1 MRYLKEIKKAF
12 FFFLYLFSIMG
23 TKILLEQQHWF
34 RGSAKFLDLADGSN
48 ISPAY
53 FSFSSMISDLA
64 SDLAWQSILGL
75 LTWKS
80 SYLFLHFYVS

>member
-1 MRYLKEIKKAF
+1 MALQNF
-12 FFFLYLFSIMG
+12 F
-23 TKILLEQQHWF
+23 
-34 RGSAKFLDLADGSN
+34 DLADVTP

-64 SDLAWQSILGL
+64 SDLAWQPILGL